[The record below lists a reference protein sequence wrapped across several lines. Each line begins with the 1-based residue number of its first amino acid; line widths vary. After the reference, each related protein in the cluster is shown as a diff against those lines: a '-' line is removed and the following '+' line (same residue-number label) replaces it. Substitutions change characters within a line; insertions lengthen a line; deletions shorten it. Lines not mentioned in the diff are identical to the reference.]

1 MKKSLILFLLIG
13 IMLLTACSSDD
24 KILNPYTEDINVHNG
39 ALNDFEL
46 NKAEGFASNLGVI
59 DKDAPEYDKSY
70 EIYSPIAL
78 LIDNTTGE
86 VLVQKNAHDRA
97 YPASITK
104 VLTSMLA
111 IKYGKTGT
119 KRQVGNEIYFNEEN
133 VVTCAYRVGDDIT
146 FDIALHGALVRSG
159 NDAAAFLAT
168 FVNESQEEFV
178 QLMNEEAHKL
188 GATNSNFVNPHGLNN
203 EDHYTTAYDLYLIYK
218 EALKYDYFRS
228 AIAKYTYKNE
238 FQRTTSYN
246 TYRIPCEYNTTNP
259 FFTGSAT
266 APDHVRVL
274 GGKSG
279 YTEVAKRCYILHA
292 EADNGHEYICVVL
305 KADTSDLLA
314 KDLMYLLN
322 CIPQ

>member
-13 IMLLTACSSDD
+13 ILLLTACSSDD
-24 KILNPYTEDINVHNG
+24 KILNPYTEEVILQNN
-39 ALNDFEL
+39 AINDFEL
-46 NKAEGFASNLGVI
+46 NQAEGFASNLGVI
-59 DKDAPEYDKSY
+59 DKDSPEYDKSY

-111 IKYGKTGT
+111 IKYGNTSS
-119 KRQVGNEIYFNEEN
+119 KRQVGDEIIFHEEN
-133 VVTCAYRVGDDIT
+133 VVTCAYRIGDEIT

-159 NDAAAFLAT
+159 NDAAVFLAT
-168 FVNESQEEFV
+168 FVNESQDDFV
-178 QLMNEEAHKL
+178 ELMNEEAHKL
-188 GATNSNFVNPHGLNN
+188 GATNSHFTNSHGLNN
-203 EDHYTTAYDLYLIYK
+203 ENHYTTAYDLYLIYK
-218 EALKYDYFRS
+218 EALKYDYFRT
-228 AIAKYTYKNE
+228 AISKYTYKNE

-259 FFTGSAT
+259 FFTGAAT
-266 APDHVRVL
+266 APDHVKVL

-279 YTEVAKRCYILHA
+279 YTEVAKRCYILNA
-292 EADNGHEYICVVL
+292 EADNGHEYICIVL

-322 CIPQ
+322 CIPE